1 MEKGLFTKIVT
12 IMSVGV
18 LILGVSGC
26 GKSNS
31 SASND
36 KKKELRVGVSA
47 GPYNDLFNSVVK
59 PILEKKGYTV
69 KLVNFSNLLLSE
81 VALTEDSIDLNVA
94 QHTAYMNNFNKE
106 KNAHLLPIVH
116 IPTVPAGIF
125 SDKFKTIKDVK
136 AGAKIAI
143 PKDPSNT
150 ARAYNLLQKAGWIK
164 LKAGIDP
171 MSASKSDIIE
181 NPHNLN
187 ITLMDSA
194 QIPRAMKDID
204 FAVLPGSIVYSSH
217 IDASKSLLS
226 ENIVKDL
233 EITAVVNKGKENSV
247 WAKDIVAAYKSDEF
261 KKYMKE
267 HNKNNYWVIPDGLK

>member
-1 MEKGLFTKIVT
+1 MKKGLFTKIVT

-18 LILGVSGC
+18 LVLGVSGC

-31 SASND
+31 SDSN

-47 GPYNDLFNSVVK
+47 GPYNDLFNSAVK

-106 KNAHLLPIVH
+106 KNAHLLSIVH

-125 SDKFKTIKDVK
+125 SNKFKSIKDVK
-136 AGAKIAI
+136 DGAKIAI

-164 LKAGIDP
+164 LKSGINP
-171 MSASKSDIIE
+171 MSASKNDIIK

-194 QIPRAMKDID
+194 QIPRAMNDID
-204 FAVLPGSIVYSSH
+204 FAVLPGSIVYSAH

-233 EITAVVNKGKENSV
+233 EITVVVNKGKENSV
-247 WAKDIVAAYKSDEF
+247 WAKAIVAAYKSDEF

-267 HNKNNYWVIPDGLK
+267 HNKNNYWVIPDELK